1 VQPTQTGVAHAFREE
16 EVSQRNRYQK
26 PSEKAKVFNPLT
38 LMLRRE
44 NRSENNELYQ
54 IGDDDQNT
62 CVNEFLQGVL
72 YTVSVSVKDIKH
84 LVMGRKSI
92 IYNIEKIYDLLWR
105 NLEVEEAWPLLQAII
120 KDVRG

>member
-1 VQPTQTGVAHAFREE
+1 
-16 EVSQRNRYQK
+16 
-26 PSEKAKVFNPLT
+26 
-38 LMLRRE
+38 MLRRE